1 MPNNSFRRLIAFITC
16 IIAWIGM
23 IIQYYVAIKSGPN
36 HNLSFLES
44 NTRFWGYFT
53 VLTNFLCAI
62 CLTSV
67 LFFRG
72 SWHRFF
78 SKFST
83 QTAITVYILIVGLGY
98 NVLLRHLYTFN
109 GAHAI
114 SNEIQHVVVPGLFT
128 IYWFFLPK
136 KALKWKLVFLWL
148 LYPFVYLVMALTRGS
163 IDGFYPYPFL
173 NANEISFSE
182 VIKNAAGLMVAF
194 VLVSLVFIAV
204 SGRK

>member
-1 MPNNSFRRLIAFITC
+1 MTNNSPRRLIGLTTC

-23 IIQYYVAIKSGPN
+23 VVQYYVAIQSGPN
-36 HNLSFLES
+36 NNLSFLDS

-98 NVLLRHLYTFN
+98 NVLLRHLYTFKDL
-109 GAHAI
+109 HAI
-114 SNEIQHVVVPGLFT
+114 SNEIQHLIVPGLFT

-136 KALKWKLVFLWL
+136 KALKWNLVIPWL
-148 LYPFVYLVMALTRGS
+148 LYPFIYLVIALTRGT
-163 IDGFYPYPFL
+163 IDDFYPYPFL
-173 NANEISFSE
+173 NANEIGFSV

-194 VLVSLVFIAV
+194 VLVSLIFIAL
-204 SGRK
+204 SRRK